1 MAWLPGGLAELRW
14 GALVALFVAALATLA
29 VYLVQYALLALRRGR
44 PAPPA
49 AAAPAE
55 QRDEL
60 LEEGGS
66 VLAWA
71 LSRGSWRRQW
81 RRAWV
86 AALRAEA
93 AERADSQLLTF
104 EEDDPAEPLELA
116 VKEVTSVV
124 KSAGE
129 KVVSCNVVGDSV
141 KFLVAVSAP
150 PPAAAEPQSY
160 FVKLSPVHLQLQLYV
175 KDKGEDVKVE
185 WFLINTDEIN
195 FEIQPAV
202 QECSTG
208 LVSSQ
213 LLQAGITPI
222 KSVEQIFL
230 SADLICSLR
239 GVQSSAE
246 SLKHHHKEQT
256 AGTCAISET
265 LRDVLKNLF
274 SSASPSVVL
283 SVRPADTK
291 EVQGTSPPKPPR
303 AHELRLLVRNIE
315 VKLSDLRAAGST
327 DLVCIVQLNDPMQKF
342 SSSVAKNAAHPFWKE
357 EFIFELSAKSKALQ
371 LQIAEDGKLD
381 SPFSGKVTVPLDLFR
396 KQPSGQHSFALT
408 SGARESSSEP
418 GLGSISAEFSFIEP
432 SELKARQVSSPV
444 LATKIEKDRTVMP
457 CGTVVTTVT
466 AVRTKPRLEGRAS
479 PLSTDSPVKTPVKVK
494 VTEKDFTVEA
504 LHSHGAPVSKT
515 LSSSDTEL
523 LVLNGT
529 DPVAEAA
536 IRQLSESAKQKL
548 KSPRKK
554 STIIIS
560 GVSKTSLSQDSEA
573 SLMMD
578 YAAAMDSSCREADP
592 PTVEEAVA
600 KIASDKKQP
609 LSASERVPGTDP
621 QQSTHKTWGLE
632 NGSQQWDTSTLLDQ
646 TSEEISGS
654 SLSVSETGSMKK
666 SKGGILKKSAKL
678 FFRRQHHQKDPGMS
692 QSHNDLVFLQQ
703 PLSEESRKKGGTLS
717 RILSKKLLSRN
728 KSKNKLNGASGEPY
742 L

>member
-1 MAWLPGGLAELRW
+1 
-14 GALVALFVAALATLA
+14 
-29 VYLVQYALLALRRGR
+29 
-44 PAPPA
+44 
-49 AAAPAE
+49 
-55 QRDEL
+55 
-60 LEEGGS
+60 
-66 VLAWA
+66 
-71 LSRGSWRRQW
+71 
-81 RRAWV
+81 
-86 AALRAEA
+86 
-93 AERADSQLLTF
+93 DSQLLTF

-141 KFLVAVSAP
+141 KFFVAVSAP
-150 PPAAAEPQSY
+150 PPAEAEAQSY
-160 FVKLSPVHLQLQLYV
+160 SVKLSPLHLQLQLYV
-175 KDKGEDVKVE
+175 RDKGEDVKVE
-185 WFLINTDEIN
+185 WFLINTNEIN
-195 FEIQPAV
+195 FEIQPAA
-202 QECSTG
+202 QEVT
-208 LVSSQ
+208 
-213 LLQAGITPI
+213 
-222 KSVEQIFL
+222 
-230 SADLICSLR
+230 
-239 GVQSSAE
+239 
-246 SLKHHHKEQT
+246 
-256 AGTCAISET
+256 GTCAISET
-265 LRDVLKNLF
+265 LRDVLKNVF

-291 EVQGTSPPKPPR
+291 EVQNVQNTSLLPQGTSPPKPPR
-303 AHELRLLVRNIE
+303 AHDLKLLVRNIA
-315 VKLSDLRAAGST
+315 VKPSDLRAAGST
-327 DLVCIVQLNDPMQKF
+327 DLVCIVQLNEPMQKF

-371 LQIAEDGKLD
+371 LQIVEDGKLD
-381 SPFSGKVTVPLDLFR
+381 SPLLGKVTVPLDLFR
-396 KQPSGQHSFALT
+396 KQPSGQHSFALN
-408 SGARESSSEP
+408 SGARESSSEPGP

-466 AVRTKPRLEGRAS
+466 ALRTKPRLEGRSS

-494 VTEKDFTVEA
+494 VTEKDFSVEA

-600 KIASDKKQP
+600 KITSDEK
-609 LSASERVPGTDP
+609 LSLGASEIVPDTDP
-621 QQSTHKTWGLE
+621 QKQSTHKAWALE

-646 TSEEISGS
+646 TSEEMSGS
-654 SLSVSETGSMKK
+654 SLSVSDSGSMKK

-692 QSHNDLVFLQQ
+692 QSHNDLVYLQQ
-703 PLSEESRKKGGTLS
+703 PLSEETRKKGGTLS
-717 RILSKKLLSRN
+717 RILSRKLLSRN

-742 L
+742 

>member
-1 MAWLPGGLAELRW
+1 SAMAWLPGGLAELRW

-29 VYLVQYALLALRRGR
+29 VYLVQYALLAVRRGR
-44 PAPPA
+44 PAPA
-49 AAAPAE
+49 AAAPE
-55 QRDEL
+55 RRDEL
-60 LEEGGS
+60 REEGGS

-93 AERADSQLLTF
+93 AERAVSAGVQ
-104 EEDDPAEPLELA
+104 EDDPAEPLELA

-150 PPAAAEPQSY
+150 PPAADEAQSY
-160 FVKLSPVHLQLQLYV
+160 FVKLSPVHLQLQLYA

-185 WFLINTDEIN
+185 WFLINTNEID

-202 QECSTG
+202 PEG
-208 LVSSQ
+208 
-213 LLQAGITPI
+213 
-222 KSVEQIFL
+222 
-230 SADLICSLR
+230 
-239 GVQSSAE
+239 
-246 SLKHHHKEQT
+246 QT

-291 EVQGTSPPKPPR
+291 EVQNVQNTSLLPQGTSPPKPPR
-303 AHELRLLVRNIE
+303 AHDLKLLVRNIAVE
-315 VKLSDLRAAGST
+315 LSDLSAAGST

-342 SSSVAKNAAHPFWKE
+342 FSSVAKNAAHPSWKE

-381 SPFSGKVTVPLDLFR
+381 SPLSGKVTVPLDLFR
-396 KQPSGQHSFALT
+396 KQPSGQHSFALS

-466 AVRTKPRLEGRAS
+466 AVRTKPRLEGRSS

-592 PTVEEAVA
+592 PTVEEAA
-600 KIASDKKQP
+600 GKITSDTKE
-609 LSASERVPGTDP
+609 SSGASERVPGTDP
-621 QQSTHKTWGLE
+621 QQSTHKAWGLE

-666 SKGGILKKSAKL
+666 SKG
-678 FFRRQHHQKDPGMS
+678 
-692 QSHNDLVFLQQ
+692 
-703 PLSEESRKKGGTLS
+703 
-717 RILSKKLLSRN
+717 
-728 KSKNKLNGASGEPY
+728 
-742 L
+742 

>member
-104 EEDDPAEPLELA
+104 EEDDPEEPLELA

-185 WFLINTDEIN
+185 WFLINTDDIN

-202 QECSTG
+202 QE
-208 LVSSQ
+208 
-213 LLQAGITPI
+213 
-222 KSVEQIFL
+222 
-230 SADLICSLR
+230 
-239 GVQSSAE
+239 
-246 SLKHHHKEQT
+246 EQT

-265 LRDVLKNLF
+265 LKDVLKNLF

-291 EVQGTSPPKPPR
+291 EVQNVQNTSLLPQGTSPPKPPR
-303 AHELRLLVRNIE
+303 AHELKLLVRNIE

-381 SPFSGKVTVPLDLFR
+381 SPLSGKVTVPLDLFR
-396 KQPSGQHSFALT
+396 KQPSGQHSFALS

-479 PLSTDSPVKTPVKVK
+479 PLSTGMTGIINAIKNILTSSNNQKTWSSDSPVKTPVKVK

-592 PTVEEAVA
+592 PTVEEAA
-600 KIASDKKQP
+600 GKITSDKKQP

-621 QQSTHKTWGLE
+621 QQSTHKAWGLE

-703 PLSEESRKKGGTLS
+703 PLSDESRKKGGTLS
-717 RILSKKLLSRN
+717 RILSKRLLSRN
-728 KSKNKLNGASGEPY
+728 KSKSKLNGASGEPY

>member
-1 MAWLPGGLAELRW
+1 MAWLAGGLSELRW
-14 GALVALFVAALATLA
+14 AALVALFVAAVATLA
-29 VYLVQYALLALRRGR
+29 AYLVQYALLALRRGR
-44 PAPPA
+44 PPPVVA
-49 AAAPAE
+49 AAAEPVR
-55 QRDEL
+55 RDEM

-81 RRAWV
+81 RRAWL
-86 AALRAEA
+86 AALRAE
-93 AERADSQLLTF
+93 ADSQLLTF

-116 VKEVTSVV
+116 VKEVTSIV

-129 KVVSCNVVGDSV
+129 KVVSCNAVGDSV
-141 KFLVAVSAP
+141 KFLVAVSAS
-150 PPAAAEPQSY
+150 PPAAAEAQSY

-175 KDKGEDVKVE
+175 KDKGDDVKVE
-185 WFLINTDEIN
+185 WFLIKTDEIN

-202 QECSTG
+202 QEE
-208 LVSSQ
+208 
-213 LLQAGITPI
+213 QA
-222 KSVEQIFL
+222 
-230 SADLICSLR
+230 
-239 GVQSSAE
+239 
-246 SLKHHHKEQT
+246 

-274 SSASPSVVL
+274 SSASPSVEL

-291 EVQGTSPPKPPR
+291 EVQNVQNTSLLPQGTSPPKPPR
-303 AHELRLLVRNIE
+303 AHDLKLLVRNIAVE
-315 VKLSDLRAAGST
+315 PGDLRAAGST
-327 DLVCIVQLNDPMQKF
+327 DLVCIAQLNDPMQKF

-371 LQIAEDGKLD
+371 LQIVEDGKLD
-381 SPFSGKVTVPLDLFR
+381 SALLGQVTVPLDLFR
-396 KQPSGQHSFALT
+396 KQPCGQHSFAL
-408 SGARESSSEP
+408 SSRAGESSSEPDP

-466 AVRTKPRLEGRAS
+466 AVRTKPRLEGRSS
-479 PLSTDSPVKTPVKVK
+479 PLGTDSPVKTPVKVK
-494 VTEKDFTVEA
+494 VTEKDFIVEA
-504 LHSHGAPVSKT
+504 LHSQGAPVSKT

-536 IRQLSESAKQKL
+536 IRQLSQSAKQKL

-600 KIASDKKQP
+600 KITSDQKQS
-609 LSASERVPGTDP
+609 LDASERVPGTEP
-621 QQSTHKTWGLE
+621 QQSTHKAWGLE

-703 PLSEESRKKGGTLS
+703 PLAEESRRKGGTLS

-742 L
+742 P

>member
-44 PAPPA
+44 PPPAPAPPV
-49 AAAPAE
+49 

-150 PPAAAEPQSY
+150 PPAAAEAQLY

-202 QECSTG
+202 QEG
-208 LVSSQ
+208 
-213 LLQAGITPI
+213 
-222 KSVEQIFL
+222 
-230 SADLICSLR
+230 
-239 GVQSSAE
+239 
-246 SLKHHHKEQT
+246 QT

-274 SSASPSVVL
+274 SSASPSVEL

-291 EVQGTSPPKPPR
+291 EVQNVQDTSLLPQGTSPPKPPR
-303 AHELRLLVRNIE
+303 AHELKLLVRNIA
-315 VKLSDLRAAGST
+315 VKPSDLRAAGST
-327 DLVCIVQLNDPMQKF
+327 DLVCVVQLNDPMQKF

-371 LQIAEDGKLD
+371 LQIVEDGKLD
-381 SPFSGKVTVPLDLFR
+381 SPLSGQVTVPLDLFR
-396 KQPSGQHSFALT
+396 KQPCGQHSFAL
-408 SGARESSSEP
+408 SSSEPGP

-466 AVRTKPRLEGRAS
+466 AVRTKPRLEGRSS

-494 VTEKDFTVEA
+494 VTEKDFIVEA

-536 IRQLSESAKQKL
+536 IRQLSQSAKQKL

-592 PTVEEAVA
+592 PSVEEAVA
-600 KIASDKKQP
+600 KITSDKKQS
-609 LSASERVPGTDP
+609 LDASERVPGADP
-621 QQSTHKTWGLE
+621 QQSTPKTWGLE

-654 SLSVSETGSMKK
+654 SLSVSETVSMKK
-666 SKGGILKKSAKL
+666 SKDDCYA
-678 FFRRQHHQKDPGMS
+678 S
-692 QSHNDLVFLQQ
+692 QN
-703 PLSEESRKKGGTLS
+703 
-717 RILSKKLLSRN
+717 
-728 KSKNKLNGASGEPY
+728 
-742 L
+742 

>member
-29 VYLVQYALLALRRGR
+29 VYLVQYALLALRRR
-44 PAPPA
+44 RRPPPPPLPAP
-49 AAAPAE
+49 AAPGP
-55 QRDEL
+55 RDEL
-60 LEEGGS
+60 LDEGGS

-104 EEDDPAEPLELA
+104 EEDDPPEPLELA
-116 VKEVTSVV
+116 VKEVISVV
-124 KSAGE
+124 KSAEE

-141 KFLVAVSAP
+141 RFVVAVSDP
-150 PPAAAEPQSY
+150 SPAAAEPQSY
-160 FVKLSPVHLQLQLYV
+160 SVKLSPLHLQLQLSV

-185 WFLINTDEIN
+185 WFLINTNEIN

-202 QECSTG
+202 QEG
-208 LVSSQ
+208 
-213 LLQAGITPI
+213 QA
-222 KSVEQIFL
+222 
-230 SADLICSLR
+230 
-239 GVQSSAE
+239 
-246 SLKHHHKEQT
+246 
-256 AGTCAISET
+256 AGTCAIPET
-265 LRDVLKNLF
+265 LRDDLKNLF

-291 EVQGTSPPKPPR
+291 EVQNVQNTSLLPQGTSPPKPPR
-303 AHELRLLVRNIE
+303 AHELKLLVKNIA
-315 VKLSDLRAAGST
+315 VNPTHHRAAGST

-371 LQIAEDGKLD
+371 LQIVEDAKMD
-381 SPFSGKVTVPLDLFR
+381 SPLSGKVTVPLDLFR
-396 KQPSGQHSFALT
+396 KQPSGQQSFALT
-408 SGARESSSEP
+408 SEASEGSSEPGP

-432 SELKARQVSSPV
+432 NELKTRQVSSPV

-494 VTEKDFTVEA
+494 VTEKDFSVEA

-578 YAAAMDSSCREADP
+578 YAAAMDSSCKEADP
-592 PTVEEAVA
+592 PPVEEAVA
-600 KIASDKKQP
+600 KTTPDEK
-609 LSASERVPGTDP
+609 LSLGPSEAAPDTDP
-621 QQSTHKTWGLE
+621 QHSTPKAWGLE

-654 SLSVSETGSMKK
+654 SLSVSESGSMKK

-692 QSHNDLVFLQQ
+692 QSHNDLVYLQQ

-728 KSKNKLNGASGEPY
+728 KSKSKLNGAPGEPY
-742 L
+742 I

>member
-1 MAWLPGGLAELRW
+1 
-14 GALVALFVAALATLA
+14 
-29 VYLVQYALLALRRGR
+29 Q
-44 PAPPA
+44 
-49 AAAPAE
+49 
-55 QRDEL
+55 
-60 LEEGGS
+60 
-66 VLAWA
+66 
-71 LSRGSWRRQW
+71 
-81 RRAWV
+81 
-86 AALRAEA
+86 
-93 AERADSQLLTF
+93 
-104 EEDDPAEPLELA
+104 
-116 VKEVTSVV
+116 
-124 KSAGE
+124 
-129 KVVSCNVVGDSV
+129 VVSCNVVGDSV

-150 PPAAAEPQSY
+150 PPAAAEAQSC

-185 WFLINTDEIN
+185 WFLINTNEIN

-202 QECSTG
+202 QEG
-208 LVSSQ
+208 
-213 LLQAGITPI
+213 
-222 KSVEQIFL
+222 
-230 SADLICSLR
+230 
-239 GVQSSAE
+239 
-246 SLKHHHKEQT
+246 QT

-274 SSASPSVVL
+274 SSASPSVEL

-291 EVQGTSPPKPPR
+291 EVQNVQNTSLLPQGTSPPKPPR
-303 AHELRLLVRNIE
+303 AHDLKLLVRNIA
-315 VKLSDLRAAGST
+315 VKPSDLRAAGST

-371 LQIAEDGKLD
+371 LQVVEDGKLD
-381 SPFSGKVTVPLDLFR
+381 SPLSGKVTVPLDLFR
-396 KQPSGQHSFALT
+396 KQPSGQHSFALS
-408 SGARESSSEP
+408 SGARESSSEPGP

-432 SELKARQVSSPV
+432 SELKAKQVSSPV

-466 AVRTKPRLEGRAS
+466 AVRTKPRLEGRSS

-494 VTEKDFTVEA
+494 VTEKDFIVEA

-578 YAAAMDSSCREADP
+578 YAAAMDSSCKEADP
-592 PTVEEAVA
+592 PTVEEAVE
-600 KIASDKKQP
+600 KITSDKKQS
-609 LSASERVPGTDP
+609 LGASERVPGTDP
-621 QQSTHKTWGLE
+621 QQSTHKAWGLE

-646 TSEEISGS
+646 ASDEISGS

-728 KSKNKLNGASGEPY
+728 KSKSKLNGASGEPY

>member
-44 PAPPA
+44 PPPPPPA
-49 AAAPAE
+49 AAAPE

-141 KFLVAVSAP
+141 KFLVAVSAS
-150 PPAAAEPQSY
+150 PPAAAEAQSY

-175 KDKGEDVKVE
+175 KDKGDDVKVE
-185 WFLINTDEIN
+185 WLLINTNEIN

-202 QECSTG
+202 QEG
-208 LVSSQ
+208 
-213 LLQAGITPI
+213 
-222 KSVEQIFL
+222 
-230 SADLICSLR
+230 
-239 GVQSSAE
+239 
-246 SLKHHHKEQT
+246 QT

-283 SVRPADTK
+283 SVRPADSK
-291 EVQGTSPPKPPR
+291 EVQNVQTTSLLPQGTSPPKPPR
-303 AHELRLLVRNIE
+303 AHDLKLLVRNIAAE
-315 VKLSDLRAAGST
+315 LSDLRAAGST

-381 SPFSGKVTVPLDLFR
+381 SPLSGKVTVPLDLFR
-396 KQPSGQHSFALT
+396 KQPSGQHSFAL
-408 SGARESSSEP
+408 SSAARESSSEP
-418 GLGSISAEFSFIEP
+418 GLGSITAEFTFIEP
-432 SELKARQVSSPV
+432 SELKAKQVSSPV

-466 AVRTKPRLEGRAS
+466 AVRTKPRLEGRSS

-592 PTVEEAVA
+592 PTVQEAA
-600 KIASDKKQP
+600 GKITSDKKEP
-609 LSASERVPGTDP
+609 LDASEGVPGTEQ
-621 QQSTHKTWGLE
+621 QQSTHKAWGLE

-654 SLSVSETGSMKK
+654 SLSVSETGSVKK

-703 PLSEESRKKGGTLS
+703 PLAEEGRKKGGTLS

-728 KSKNKLNGASGEPY
+728 KSKSKLNGASGEPY

>member
-44 PAPPA
+44 PPPPPAPAPPV
-49 AAAPAE
+49 

-93 AERADSQLLTF
+93 AERADSELLTF
-104 EEDDPAEPLELA
+104 EEDDPEPLELA

-150 PPAAAEPQSY
+150 PPAAAEAQSY
-160 FVKLSPVHLQLQLYV
+160 FVKLSPVHLQLQVYV

-185 WFLINTDEIN
+185 WFLINTNEIN

-202 QECSTG
+202 QEG
-208 LVSSQ
+208 
-213 LLQAGITPI
+213 
-222 KSVEQIFL
+222 
-230 SADLICSLR
+230 
-239 GVQSSAE
+239 
-246 SLKHHHKEQT
+246 QT
-256 AGTCAISET
+256 TGTCAISET

-291 EVQGTSPPKPPR
+291 EVQNAQNTSLLPQGTSPPKPPR
-303 AHELRLLVRNIE
+303 AHDLKLLVRNIA
-315 VKLSDLRAAGST
+315 VKLGDLRAAGST

-371 LQIAEDGKLD
+371 LQIVEDGKLD

-396 KQPSGQHSFALT
+396 KQPSGQHSFALH
-408 SGARESSSEP
+408 SEARESSSEPGP

-466 AVRTKPRLEGRAS
+466 AVRTKPRLEGRSS

-494 VTEKDFTVEA
+494 VTEKDITVEA

-600 KIASDKKQP
+600 KITSDEKQS
-609 LSASERVPGTDP
+609 LGASERVPDTDP
-621 QQSTHKTWGLE
+621 QRSTHEAWGLE

-692 QSHNDLVFLQQ
+692 QSHNDLVYLQQ

-728 KSKNKLNGASGEPY
+728 KSKSKLNGASGEPY

>member
-1 MAWLPGGLAELRW
+1 
-14 GALVALFVAALATLA
+14 
-29 VYLVQYALLALRRGR
+29 
-44 PAPPA
+44 
-49 AAAPAE
+49 
-55 QRDEL
+55 
-60 LEEGGS
+60 
-66 VLAWA
+66 
-71 LSRGSWRRQW
+71 
-81 RRAWV
+81 
-86 AALRAEA
+86 
-93 AERADSQLLTF
+93 DSQLLSF
-104 EEDDPAEPLELA
+104 EEDDLPLPLELA

-129 KVVSCNVVGDSV
+129 KVVSCNVVGHSV
-141 KFLVAVSAP
+141 KFLFAVSAP
-150 PPAAAEPQSY
+150 PPAAAEAQSY
-160 FVKLSPVHLQLQLYV
+160 FVELSPVHLQLQLYV

-202 QECSTG
+202 QEVSH
-208 LVSSQ
+208 LFVSSQ
-213 LLQAGITPI
+213 G
-222 KSVEQIFL
+222 
-230 SADLICSLR
+230 
-239 GVQSSAE
+239 
-246 SLKHHHKEQT
+246 QT
-256 AGTCAISET
+256 EGTCAISET
-265 LRDVLKNLF
+265 LRDVLKSLF

-291 EVQGTSPPKPPR
+291 EVQNVQSTNLLPQGTSPPKPPR
-303 AHELRLLVRNIE
+303 AHELRLLVRNIAVE
-315 VKLSDLRAAGST
+315 LSDPRAAGST
-327 DLVCIVQLNDPMQKF
+327 DLVCIAQLNDPMQKF

-357 EFIFELSAKSKALQ
+357 EFIFELSAKSKTLQ
-371 LQIAEDGKLD
+371 LQIVEDGKLD
-381 SPFSGKVTVPLDLFR
+381 SPLSGKVTVPLDLFR
-396 KQPSGQHSFALT
+396 KQPSGQHSFALS
-408 SGARESSSEP
+408 SGARESSLEP

-466 AVRTKPRLEGRAS
+466 AVRTKPRLEGRSS

-600 KIASDKKQP
+600 KITSDKKQS
-609 LSASERVPGTDP
+609 LGASERVPGADP
-621 QQSTHKTWGLE
+621 QETTHKAWALE

-728 KSKNKLNGASGEPY
+728 KSKSKLNGASGEPY
-742 L
+742 

>member
-1 MAWLPGGLAELRW
+1 LWSAMAWLPGGLAELRW
-14 GALVALFVAALATLA
+14 GALVVLFVAALATLA
-29 VYLVQYALLALRRGR
+29 VYLVQYVLLALRRAR
-44 PAPPA
+44 PAPPP
-49 AAAPAE
+49 AAAPPV

-86 AALRAEA
+86 AALRAQA
-93 AERADSQLLTF
+93 AEREDSQLLTF
-104 EEDDPAEPLELA
+104 EEDDPAEPLELE
-116 VKEVTSVV
+116 VKEVNSVV

-150 PPAAAEPQSY
+150 LPSAAEPQSY

-185 WFLINTDEIN
+185 WFLINTNEIN

-202 QECSTG
+202 QE
-208 LVSSQ
+208 
-213 LLQAGITPI
+213 
-222 KSVEQIFL
+222 
-230 SADLICSLR
+230 
-239 GVQSSAE
+239 
-246 SLKHHHKEQT
+246 EQT

-291 EVQGTSPPKPPR
+291 EIQNVQNTSLLPQGTSPPKPPR
-303 AHELRLLVRNIE
+303 AHELKLLVRNIQ
-315 VKLSDLRAAGST
+315 VKLNDLRAAGST

-371 LQIAEDGKLD
+371 LQIVEDGKLD
-381 SPFSGKVTVPLDLFR
+381 SPLSGKVTVPLDLFR
-396 KQPSGQHSFALT
+396 KQPSGQHSFAL

-418 GLGSISAEFSFIEP
+418 GLGSITAEFCFIEP
-432 SELKARQVSSPV
+432 SELKARQVPSAV
-444 LATKIEKDRTVMP
+444 LATKVEKDRTVMP

-466 AVRTKPRLEGRAS
+466 AVRAKPRLEGRAS

-494 VTEKDFTVEA
+494 VAEKDFTVEA

-592 PTVEEAVA
+592 PTGEEAAA
-600 KIASDKKQP
+600 KITSDEKQP
-609 LSASERVPGTDP
+609 LSASETAPGTDP
-621 QQSTHKTWGLE
+621 QQSTHKDWGLE

-646 TSEEISGS
+646 NSEEISGS
-654 SLSVSETGSMKK
+654 SLSVSETGSIKK

-703 PLSEESRKKGGTLS
+703 PLAEESRKKGGTLS

-728 KSKNKLNGASGEPY
+728 KSKSKLNGASGEPH

>member
-202 QECSTG
+202 QE
-208 LVSSQ
+208 
-213 LLQAGITPI
+213 
-222 KSVEQIFL
+222 
-230 SADLICSLR
+230 
-239 GVQSSAE
+239 
-246 SLKHHHKEQT
+246 EQT

-291 EVQGTSPPKPPR
+291 EVQNVQNTSLLPQGTSPPKPPR

-381 SPFSGKVTVPLDLFR
+381 SPLSGKVTVPLDLFR

-600 KIASDKKQP
+600 KITSDKKQP

-632 NGSQQWDTSTLLDQ
+632 NGSQQWDPSTLLDQ

>member
-1 MAWLPGGLAELRW
+1 
-14 GALVALFVAALATLA
+14 
-29 VYLVQYALLALRRGR
+29 
-44 PAPPA
+44 
-49 AAAPAE
+49 
-55 QRDEL
+55 
-60 LEEGGS
+60 
-66 VLAWA
+66 
-71 LSRGSWRRQW
+71 
-81 RRAWV
+81 
-86 AALRAEA
+86 
-93 AERADSQLLTF
+93 
-104 EEDDPAEPLELA
+104 
-116 VKEVTSVV
+116 
-124 KSAGE
+124 
-129 KVVSCNVVGDSV
+129 VVSCNVVGDSV
-141 KFLVAVSAP
+141 KFVVAVSAP
-150 PPAAAEPQSY
+150 PPEAAEAQSY
-160 FVKLSPVHLQLQLYV
+160 SVKLSPLHLQLQLYV

-185 WFLINTDEIN
+185 WFLINTNEIN

-202 QECSTG
+202 QEG
-208 LVSSQ
+208 
-213 LLQAGITPI
+213 
-222 KSVEQIFL
+222 
-230 SADLICSLR
+230 
-239 GVQSSAE
+239 
-246 SLKHHHKEQT
+246 QT
-256 AGTCAISET
+256 AGTGAISET

-291 EVQGTSPPKPPR
+291 EVQNVQNTSLLPQGTSPPKPPR
-303 AHELRLLVRNIE
+303 AHELKLLVRNIA
-315 VKLSDLRAAGST
+315 VKLSDHRAAGST

-371 LQIAEDGKLD
+371 LQIVEDGKLD
-381 SPFSGKVTVPLDLFR
+381 SPLSPKVTVPLDLFR
-396 KQPSGQHSFALT
+396 KQPSGQHSFALS

-418 GLGSISAEFSFIEP
+418 GPGLGSITAEFSFIEP

-466 AVRTKPRLEGRAS
+466 AVRTKPRLEGRSS

-494 VTEKDFTVEA
+494 VTEKDFSEA

-600 KIASDKKQP
+600 KITSDEK
-609 LSASERVPGTDP
+609 LSLGASEIVPDTDP
-621 QQSTHKTWGLE
+621 QQSTHKAWGLE

-692 QSHNDLVFLQQ
+692 QSHNDLVYLQQ
-703 PLSEESRKKGGTLS
+703 PLSEETRKKGGTLS
-717 RILSKKLLSRN
+717 RILSRKLLSRN
-728 KSKNKLNGASGEPY
+728 KSKNKLNSASGEPF